1 MGKHRPEDGIWGRGP
16 GGVCTCAPGLQL
28 SCCAC
33 PDADAVLQMGDCEP
47 VGDRMA
53 SRGPRQ
59 DSNVDPRGV
68 SELNGDSTEANLNL
82 EAGVV

>member
-1 MGKHRPEDGIWGRGP
+1 M
-16 GGVCTCAPGLQL
+16 CTCALGLQL

-33 PDADAVLQMGDCEP
+33 PDADARLQMGDCEP

-59 DSNVDPRGV
+59 DLNVDPRGGM
-68 SELNGDSTEANLNL
+68 SELNAER
-82 EAGVV
+82 